1 MKTLPFTKMHGLGN
15 DYVYIDCFQPKVAA
29 MMAQTDLH
37 QLARRISDRHR
48 GVGSDGLV
56 LIMPSEVADLRMRM
70 FNADGSEAQMCG
82 NASRCV
88 GRYAFERGMCGSLM
102 TLETLAGIRQIAIH
116 TDMHNRVEQVIV
128 DMGVPAVESH
138 RSFWQRSDRDYV
150 AVDMGNPHAV
160 LFVRT
165 SVDEVPV
172 QTLGPQWEHHPD
184 FPQGTNVEFVQLYN
198 HNELYMRVWERGT
211 GETQACGTG
220 ACAAA
225 VAAMLTRHAANE
237 LTVHLP
243 GGDLRVRRDEQSG
256 KLYLIGPAEEVFNGE
271 WRMAKG

>member
-29 MMAQTDLH
+29 LIAQTDLY

-82 NASRCV
+82 NAARCV

-128 DMGVPAVESH
+128 DMGVPTVESH

-271 WRMAKG
+271 YRIVD

>member
-15 DYVYIDCFQPKVAA
+15 DYVYVDCFQPKVAA
-29 MMAQTDLH
+29 LIAQTDLY

-82 NASRCV
+82 NAARCV
-88 GRYAFERGMCGSLM
+88 GRYAFERGICGSLM

-116 TDMHNRVEQVIV
+116 TDIRNRVEQVIV
-128 DMGVPAVESH
+128 DMGVPVVESH

-150 AVDMGNPHAV
+150 AVDIGNPHAV

-165 SVDEVPV
+165 LVDEVPV

-271 WRMAKG
+271 YRIVD

>member
-1 MKTLPFTKMHGLGN
+1 MKALPLTKMHGLGN

-29 MMAQTDLH
+29 LIAQTDLY

-48 GVGSDGLV
+48 GVGSVGLV

-82 NASRCV
+82 NAARCV
-88 GRYAFERGMCGSLM
+88 GRYAFERGICGSLM

-116 TDMHNRVEQVIV
+116 TDIRNRVEQVIV
-128 DMGVPAVESH
+128 DMGVPVVESH

-271 WRMAKG
+271 YRIVD

>member
-1 MKTLPFTKMHGLGN
+1 MKKLPFTKMHGLGN

-29 MMAQTDLH
+29 IMAQTDLSS
-37 QLARRISDRHR
+37 LARRISDRHR

-82 NASRCV
+82 NAARCV
-88 GRYAFERGMCGSLM
+88 GRYAFDRGMCGSLM

-128 DMGVPAVESH
+128 DMGVPVVESH
-138 RSFWQRSDRDYV
+138 HSIWQRSDRDYV

-165 SVDEVPV
+165 SVDQVDI

-225 VAAMLTRHAANE
+225 VAAMQTRHAAGE

-256 KLYLIGPAEEVFNGE
+256 KLYLIGPAEEVFTGE
-271 WRMAKG
+271 WKMEN

>member
-15 DYVYIDCFQPKVAA
+15 DYVYVDCFQPKVAA
-29 MMAQTDLH
+29 LIAQTDLY

-82 NASRCV
+82 NAARCV
-88 GRYAFERGMCGSLM
+88 GRYAFERGICGSLM

-116 TDMHNRVEQVIV
+116 TDIRNRVEQVIV
-128 DMGVPAVESH
+128 DMGVPVVESH

-165 SVDEVPV
+165 LVDEVPV

-271 WRMAKG
+271 YRIVD

>member
-15 DYVYIDCFQPKVAA
+15 DYVYVDCFQPKVAA
-29 MMAQTDLH
+29 LIAQTDLY

-82 NASRCV
+82 NAARCV

-116 TDMHNRVEQVIV
+116 TDIRNRVEQVIV
-128 DMGVPAVESH
+128 DMGVPVVESH

-150 AVDMGNPHAV
+150 AVDIGNPHAV

-172 QTLGPQWEHHPD
+172 QTLGPHWEHHPD

-256 KLYLIGPAEEVFNGE
+256 KLYLIGPAEEVFKGE
-271 WRMAKG
+271 YRIVD

>member
-1 MKTLPFTKMHGLGN
+1 MKALPFTKMHGLGN

-29 MMAQTDLH
+29 LIAQTDLY

-82 NASRCV
+82 NAARCV

-116 TDMHNRVEQVIV
+116 TDIRNRVEQVIV
-128 DMGVPAVESH
+128 DMGVPVVESH

-150 AVDMGNPHAV
+150 AVDIGNPHAV

-256 KLYLIGPAEEVFNGE
+256 KLYLIGPAEEVFKGE
-271 WRMAKG
+271 YRIVD

>member
-1 MKTLPFTKMHGLGN
+1 MKALPFTKMHGLGN

-29 MMAQTDLH
+29 LIAQTDLY

-82 NASRCV
+82 NAARCV
-88 GRYAFERGMCGSLM
+88 GRYAFERGICGSLM

-116 TDMHNRVEQVIV
+116 TDIRNRVEQVIV
-128 DMGVPAVESH
+128 DMGVPVVESH

-271 WRMAKG
+271 YRIVD